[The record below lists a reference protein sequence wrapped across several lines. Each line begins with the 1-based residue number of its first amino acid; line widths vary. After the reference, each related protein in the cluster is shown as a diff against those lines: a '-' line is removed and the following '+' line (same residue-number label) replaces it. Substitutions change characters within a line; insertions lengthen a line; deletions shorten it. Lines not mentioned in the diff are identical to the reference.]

1 MGISR
6 QTYYKYR
13 NKEDKDYEEYILIKK
28 AFEEGHELYGYRR
41 LKKLIF
47 QKYRKRINHKKI
59 LRIMKKYGLKVRY
72 SKIYKKNSGKQRQEK
87 IETGNLLKRQFRA
100 ERENEKWC
108 TDITYLVYKNKKA
121 YLSSILDLKNRKII
135 AYKIGRKNDNK
146 LVIETLKEAIRKNKD
161 VKGTI
166 LHSDHGFQY
175 TSIEYRAICQSKG
188 IIISMSAKGTPI
200 DNSPIESFHANL
212 KRETLYSNNITSI
225 EKYIELVENWIKFYN
240 GDRIRL

>member
-1 MGISR
+1 MDISR

-28 AFEEGHELYGYRR
+28 AFEEGQELYGYRR

-47 QKYRKRINHKKI
+47 EKYKIKINHKKI
-59 LRIMKKYGLKVRY
+59 LRLMKKYGLKVKYER
-72 SKIYKKNSGKQRQEK
+72 IYKKNSTKQRQEK
-87 IETGNLLKRQFRA
+87 IESGNLLNRKFIA
-100 ERENEKWC
+100 EKENEKWC
-108 TDITYLVYKNKKA
+108 TDITYLIYKNKKA

-146 LVIETLKEAIRKNKD
+146 LVIETLKEAQ
-161 VKGTI
+161 GTI

-188 IIISMSAKGTPI
+188 IIISMSRKGTPI

-225 EKYIELVENWIKFYN
+225 EKYIELVDNWIKFYN
-240 GDRIRL
+240 SDRIRL

>member
-13 NKEDKDYEEYILIKK
+13 NKEDKDYEEYALIKK

-59 LRIMKKYGLKVRY
+59 LRIMRKYGLKVKY
-72 SKIYKKNSGKQRQEK
+72 AKIYKKNSSKQRQEK
-87 IETGNLLKRQFRA
+87 IETGNLLNRKFIA
-100 ERENEKWC
+100 EKENEKWC
-108 TDITYLVYKNKKA
+108 TDITYLIYKNKKA

-161 VKGTI
+161 VQGTI

-188 IIISMSAKGTPI
+188 IIISMSRKGTPI

-225 EKYIELVENWIKFYN
+225 EKYIELVDNWIKFYN
-240 GDRIRL
+240 SDRIRL

>member
-13 NKEDKDYEEYILIKK
+13 NKEDKDYEEYTLIKK
-28 AFEEGHELYGYRR
+28 AFEEGYELYGYRR

-47 QKYRKRINHKKI
+47 QKYRRCINHKKI
-59 LRIMKKYGLKVRY
+59 LRIMRKYGLKVKY
-72 SKIYKKNSGKQRQEK
+72 SKIYKKNSSKQRHEK
-87 IETGNLLKRQFRA
+87 IETGNLLNRKFNA
-100 ERENEKWC
+100 EKENEKWC

-225 EKYIELVENWIKFYN
+225 EKYIELVDNWIKFYN
-240 GDRIRL
+240 SDRIRL

>member
-1 MGISR
+1 MR
-6 QTYYKYR
+6 
-13 NKEDKDYEEYILIKK
+13 
-28 AFEEGHELYGYRR
+28 
-41 LKKLIF
+41 
-47 QKYRKRINHKKI
+47 
-59 LRIMKKYGLKVRY
+59 KYGLKVKY
-72 SKIYKKNSGKQRQEK
+72 AKIYKKNSSKQRQEK
-87 IETGNLLKRQFRA
+87 IETGNLLNRKFNA

-225 EKYIELVENWIKFYN
+225 ENYIELVDNWIKFYN